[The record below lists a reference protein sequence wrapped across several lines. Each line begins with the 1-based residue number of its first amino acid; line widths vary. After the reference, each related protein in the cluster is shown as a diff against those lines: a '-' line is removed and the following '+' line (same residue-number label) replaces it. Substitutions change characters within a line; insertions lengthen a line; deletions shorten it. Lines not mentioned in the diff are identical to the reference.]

1 MMNYYMMESPLTL
14 TTSSSVASHLED
26 FADIDFNL
34 LLSFDQEDQDDK
46 DLLFFFDELE
56 EKKEGC
62 DVAFPFPTSMNMNMH
77 MNMNMNEI
85 IELDVFDE
93 ASLLSTSTD
102 NEMSYQLTSIPLKVE
117 SNKKRCSKRKRN
129 TVESA
134 PSQDEMSSQCSS
146 TISKKQKIINAAINT
161 TAPLDYAN
169 KFIKTLNCGD
179 MMEMQQSMQSMCSE
193 KVKVTKHYYP
203 TIEELRA
210 QEEFNRVHPEV
221 KQEEFLSTMQ
231 FQSMTDFLHYL
242 KMINWIIPDG
252 AFAIDN
258 VRCCYEGGKTS
269 VYMAS
274 FSYSGTSL
282 CATMNLLSNKM
293 SLLNYNDETI
303 MDVLNQA
310 CVQKSFRRYK
320 TEGSIALYVNEEG
333 LINEI
338 EFFETRSVFN

>member
-1 MMNYYMMESPLTL
+1 MNYYMMESPLTL

-62 DVAFPFPTSMNMNMH
+62 DVAFPFPTSMNMNM
-77 MNMNMNEI
+77 NMNEI

-93 ASLLSTSTD
+93 VSLLSASTD
-102 NEMSYQLTSIPLKVE
+102 NEMSYQLASIPLKVE
-117 SNKKRCSKRKRN
+117 SNKKRCNKRKRN
-129 TVESA
+129 TVESTA
-134 PSQDEMSSQCSS
+134 SEDEMSSQFTS
-146 TISKKQKIINAAINT
+146 TISKKQKINTATVATAAGG
-161 TAPLDYAN
+161 PLDYAN

-179 MMEMQQSMQSMCSE
+179 MMEMQESMQSMCSE

-242 KMINWIIPDG
+242 KMVNWIIPDG
-252 AFAIDN
+252 AFAIEEA
-258 VRCCYEGGKTS
+258 RCCHEGGKNS
-269 VYMAS
+269 VFIAS

-293 SLLNYNDETI
+293 SLLNYNEET
-303 MDVLNQA
+303 MMNVLNQA
-310 CVQKSFRRYK
+310 CMQKSFRRYK

-338 EFFETRSVFN
+338 EFFETRSIFN

>member
-1 MMNYYMMESPLTL
+1 MESPLTL

-34 LLSFDQEDQDDK
+34 LLSFDQEDQEDQDDK

-62 DVAFPFPTSMNMNMH
+62 DVAFPFPTSMQMNMH
-77 MNMNMNEI
+77 MNMNEI

-93 ASLLSTSTD
+93 VSLLSASSD
-102 NEMSYQLTSIPLKVE
+102 NEMSYQLASIPMKVE
-117 SNKKRCSKRKRN
+117 SNKKRCNKRKRN
-129 TVESA
+129 TVESTA
-134 PSQDEMSSQCSS
+134 SEDEMSSQFTS
-146 TISKKQKIINAAINT
+146 TISKKQKINTATVATAAGG
-161 TAPLDYAN
+161 PLDYAN

-179 MMEMQQSMQSMCSE
+179 MMEMQESMQSMCSE

-242 KMINWIIPDG
+242 KMITWIIPDG

-258 VRCCYEGGKTS
+258 
-269 VYMAS
+269 
-274 FSYSGTSL
+274 
-282 CATMNLLSNKM
+282 
-293 SLLNYNDETI
+293 
-303 MDVLNQA
+303 
-310 CVQKSFRRYK
+310 
-320 TEGSIALYVNEEG
+320 
-333 LINEI
+333 
-338 EFFETRSVFN
+338 